1 MDEML
6 LEIKH
11 LKSYFFTRKGISPAV
26 DDVSLQ
32 VPKGKIVGIVGESGC
47 GKSMTAKSV
56 MDLLKY
62 PGRVAGGEILL
73 EGRDLTKLSE
83 KEKRKVRGEDISMIF
98 QEPMTS
104 LNPVVK
110 VGKQVRE
117 AILNH
122 QKMDKAEAKKRVIE
136 VFRQVGISEPEKR
149 YECYPHELSGG
160 LRQRVM
166 IAMAMVC
173 RPKLMIADEPTTA
186 LDVTIEAQIL
196 KLIKNLC
203 DTTGMSCLLISHNL
217 GVIAQMCDY
226 VYVMYAGKVVE
237 QGDVFTLF
245 DHPQHPYTKGLLAS
259 IIHLDELPERLSTIP
274 GVVPN
279 LMHLPEGCAFCS
291 RCSEAMECCQTK
303 KPELHDLGNGHVIRC
318 FLPAEREAAHE

>member
-11 LKSYFFTRKGISPAV
+11 LKSYFYTRKGVAPAV

-62 PGRVAGGEILL
+62 PGRVADGEILL
-73 EGRDLTKLSE
+73 EGRDLTKLSA

-104 LNPVVK
+104 LNPVIK

-117 AILNH
+117 AILIH

-196 KLIKNLC
+196 KLMKNLC

-226 VYVMYAGKVVE
+226 VYVTRARSWSREMYSHCS
-237 QGDVFTLF
+237 TIR
-245 DHPQHPYTKGLLAS
+245 S
-259 IIHLDELPERLSTIP
+259 IRTRRDCSHRLSIWMNCRIVFPRFRALCRT
-274 GVVPN
+274 
-279 LMHLPEGCAFCS
+279 
-291 RCSEAMECCQTK
+291 
-303 KPELHDLGNGHVIRC
+303 
-318 FLPAEREAAHE
+318 

>member
-11 LKSYFFTRKGISPAV
+11 LKSYFYTRKGIAPAV

-73 EGRDLTKLSE
+73 EGKDLTKLSA

-117 AILNH
+117 AILIH

-149 YECYPHELSGG
+149 YEC
-160 LRQRVM
+160 
-166 IAMAMVC
+166 
-173 RPKLMIADEPTTA
+173 
-186 LDVTIEAQIL
+186 
-196 KLIKNLC
+196 
-203 DTTGMSCLLISHNL
+203 
-217 GVIAQMCDY
+217 
-226 VYVMYAGKVVE
+226 
-237 QGDVFTLF
+237 
-245 DHPQHPYTKGLLAS
+245 
-259 IIHLDELPERLSTIP
+259 
-274 GVVPN
+274 
-279 LMHLPEGCAFCS
+279 
-291 RCSEAMECCQTK
+291 
-303 KPELHDLGNGHVIRC
+303 
-318 FLPAEREAAHE
+318 